1 MDAGPLFHEE
11 AATKTITQA
20 LNSIGETITRSLP
33 PTRELIIF
41 GCYFMLVG
49 IWLTVF
55 GAHMTMQGDDWQM
68 IASSHLG
75 FYPACTGLQTWIVPY
90 RPLHPTLYCLAYQ
103 VYGLDTSKYYA
114 LSALIYAGVAFMWHR
129 VTRRI
134 FHLPTWASVLAGLIW
149 IAFPDDMARQHL
161 IGGFRLL
168 GPLLTLVALEFVITA
183 RSLKQV
189 IFSCLIAF
197 GSFLIYENLIGL
209 WIGLPLVLAL
219 TTQSERKF
227 IVRLVILVVGAATV
241 FTLWRTVIVPMT
253 YTPATFVEGQHSFF
267 NDWNYKVLQ
276 LKSTL
281 FLPTTN
287 TIRSMYLTAD
297 ALPALIQG
305 ELNQMRI
312 AATLCGI
319 LTLVALFYRGDEVP
333 HPLGRRALIGIGL
346 LALPLGAAP
355 YYLTELDF
363 TSEVFR
369 SFNIP
374 FGVSLIAL
382 GLLFVLPRKTWK
394 VCGAVAAVC
403 LVVYTSSAEALQ
415 ARSYAAESQRLCSVL
430 EQLANALPSF
440 DGGMILVEGWQNTD
454 AYQLSSIASAI
465 WGSLGKTQ
473 WSLGVNG
480 SHGYHLSGV
489 EKVEI
494 KGNMVY
500 WEGLP
505 PLALFKKAK
514 FVFNPLPPET
524 PVVVFRME
532 GERVNLVYSSFDYQP
547 DGFARERVREICGE
561 R

>member
-1 MDAGPLFHEE
+1 MGASPLFYEE
-11 AATKTITQA
+11 AATKIQKA
-20 LNSIGETITRSLP
+20 LIRVGNFISEAMP
-33 PTRELIIF
+33 PARELIVF
-41 GCYFMLVG
+41 GCYFLITG
-49 IWLTVF
+49 LWLTAF
-55 GAHMTMQGDDWQM
+55 GAHMTTQGDDWQM

-90 RPLHPTLYCLAYQ
+90 RPLHPFLHCIAYQ
-103 VYGLDTSKYYA
+103 VYGLDTTQYYA

-129 VTRRI
+129 VTRRL
-134 FHLPTWASVLAGLIW
+134 FHLPEWASVLAGIVWL
-149 IAFPDDMARQHL
+149 AFPDDLARQHV

-168 GPLLTLVALEFVITA
+168 GPLLSLIGLEIILSATALRRVILGCVLTF
-183 RSLKQV
+183 
-189 IFSCLIAF
+189 I
-197 GSFLIYENLIGL
+197 GFLIYENLIGL
-209 WIGLPLVLAL
+209 WLGLLIIYALISNGERLYRVRMALAAV
-219 TTQSERKF
+219 F
-227 IVRLVILVVGAATV
+227 TV
-241 FTLWRTVIVPMT
+241 AMFTLWRTAIVPMT

-267 NDWNYKVLQ
+267 NDWNYKLLQ
-276 LKSTL
+276 LKSTPY
-281 FLPTTN
+281 LPATN
-287 TIRSMYLTAD
+287 TIRNMYLTAD
-297 ALPALIQG
+297 VLPALSPAD
-305 ELNQMRI
+305 LNQMRV

-319 LTLVALFYRGDEVP
+319 ITLLALFYPSIGAF
-333 HPLGRRALIGIGL
+333 HLNRRSLIGIGL

-369 SFNIP
+369 SLNIP
-374 FGVSLIAL
+374 FGISLIAL
-382 GLLFVLPRKTWK
+382 GVLFLLPRRGWK
-394 VCGAVAAVC
+394 VIGAVIAIC
-403 LVVYTSSAEALQ
+403 LTVYTTSAEALQ
-415 ARSYAAESQRLCSVL
+415 AHGYENQRLCGVL
-430 EQLANALPSF
+430 EQLASFLPSF

-465 WGSLGKTQ
+465 WGSPGKTQ

-505 PLALFKKAK
+505 PLALFKKTK

-532 GERVNLVYSSFDYQP
+532 GERVRLVYANFTHSP
-547 DGFARERVREICGE
+547 DGIARERVKEMCR
-561 R
+561 